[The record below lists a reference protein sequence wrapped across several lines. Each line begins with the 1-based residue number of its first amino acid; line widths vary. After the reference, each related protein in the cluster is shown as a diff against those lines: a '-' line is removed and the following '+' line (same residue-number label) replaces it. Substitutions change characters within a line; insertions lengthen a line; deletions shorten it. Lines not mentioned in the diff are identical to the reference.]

1 MAGHNVRL
9 DNIAL
14 RGKSSVFSLSLPLKK
29 KHVMEPGCIFR
40 GLAHARLLFII
51 HHVLVNKTTS

>member
-9 DNIAL
+9 DNIAQYCN
-14 RGKSSVFSLSLPLKK
+14 
-29 KHVMEPGCIFR
+29 VMEPGCIFR